1 MATSYK
7 LERPDDKTP
16 KLYETE
22 GLGDSALVQ
31 SHYFVPGTG
40 IDWYVIEYDAES
52 DICFGWAEI
61 VPGFGEY
68 GYTYMKEMEDLDLEV
83 PLVTSSETSMLKV
96 KIERDKH
103 WTPQAIGEVLRLRGL

>member
-7 LERPDDKTP
+7 LDRPVESTP

-22 GLGDSALVQ
+22 EQGDKAIVQ
-31 SHYFVPGTG
+31 EHYFIPGTG

-52 DICFGWAEI
+52 DICYCWSEVI
-61 VPGFGEY
+61 PPHGEY

-83 PLVTSSETSMLKV
+83 PLVSSSETLMLKV
-96 KIERDKH
+96 KVERDRH
-103 WTPQAIGEVLRLRGL
+103 WKPLPIGEVLRLRGL

>member
-1 MATSYK
+1 MATTYK
-7 LERPDDKTP
+7 LDRPDHQTP

-22 GLGDSALVQ
+22 GQGDNAVVQ

-40 IDWYVIEYDAES
+40 VDWYVIEYDVES
-52 DICFGWAEI
+52 DICFCWTEI
-61 VPGFGEY
+61 IPGFGEF
-68 GYTYMKEMEDLDLEV
+68 GYTYMKEMEDLDLDV
-83 PLVTSSETSMLKV
+83 PLVSASETKMLKV